1 MRLFEINDRDDI
13 VARAQALAARAHS
26 KQKYGDQPYVTHLK
40 DVVDKVLTI
49 TDDPEVIAAAWLH
62 DAIEDTQVTYGDI
75 EREFGANV
83 ARMVWAVTGVGQN
96 RAEKMKSA
104 IDKISQIPNSE
115 LIKSADRLSNVQA
128 SQKNNP
134 KKLQIYRN
142 EHRDLSPVLGNNALA
157 QELVKIFST

>member
-1 MRLFEINDRDDI
+1 MRIFEINDRNDI
-13 VARAQALAARAHS
+13 VARAQALAARSHS
-26 KQKYGDQPYVTHLK
+26 KQLYGTEPYITHIS

-62 DAIEDTQVTYGDI
+62 DVIEDTQVTYGDI
-75 EREFGANV
+75 EREFGINV
-83 ARMVWAVTGVGQN
+83 ARMVWAVTGTGQN

-104 IDKISQIPNSE
+104 IDKISQTPNSE

-134 KKLQIYRN
+134 KKLKMYRD

-157 QELVKIFST
+157 QELVKIFS